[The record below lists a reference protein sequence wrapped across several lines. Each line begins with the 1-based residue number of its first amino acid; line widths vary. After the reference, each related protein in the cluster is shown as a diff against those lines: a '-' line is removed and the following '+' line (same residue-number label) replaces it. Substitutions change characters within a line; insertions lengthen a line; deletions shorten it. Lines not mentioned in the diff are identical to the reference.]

1 MLEDALLGE
10 LILTFALALAVIVAL
25 ARLHVPH
32 IVALIATGAIAGPGG
47 IGIVR
52 TQADVQT
59 LAEIGIVL
67 LLFTVGL
74 DFSLGDFRR
83 LWTRASSAA
92 ASSRSASRPWRC
104 SLSSPPRPTAPCSQ
118 AFSSACLSRFPA
130 RPSSSRG

>member
-10 LILTFALALAVIVAL
+10 LILTFALALTVIVAL
-25 ARLHVPH
+25 ARLHIPH

-74 DFSLGDFRR
+74 DFSLGDFSR
-83 LWTRASSAA
+83 L
-92 ASSRSASRPWRC
+92 
-104 SLSSPPRPTAPCSQ
+104 
-118 AFSSACLSRFPA
+118 
-130 RPSSSRG
+130 